1 VAFIQKKNFYQV
13 IIFNETTFMKIII
26 ACLFVVVCNIHLHA
40 QQAIVPEAKH
50 KFIVI
55 AHRGDHVN
63 VPENTLAAYKNA
75 IKNGVDYVEIDL
87 RTTKDSVLVIM
98 HDATVDGMTNGKG
111 KISDLTYA
119 DVRKLKVID
128 RRKDSMKT
136 YAVPR
141 FEEVLQTCGNKINIY
156 LDFKDASVQQSYSL
170 IKKYGIEKQ
179 VIVYINS
186 PLQYA
191 EWRRMV
197 PSMPV
202 MLSLP
207 DSVKDGS
214 ALKIFL
220 AKYPLEL
227 LDGDYSNYT
236 KEMVN
241 TATAAGKVVWPD
253 IQSADENRN
262 WDKALE
268 LGFKGLQTDHPKAL
282 IEYLQ
287 KKGLR

>member
-1 VAFIQKKNFYQV
+1 MKKN
-13 IIFNETTFMKIII
+13 IT
-26 ACLFVVVCNIHLHA
+26 CLFLIICNVQIYA
-40 QQAIVPEAKH
+40 QRAMVPKAKH

-55 AHRGDHVN
+55 AHRGDHVD

-87 RTTKDSVLVIM
+87 RTTEDSVLVIM
-98 HDATVDGMTNGKG
+98 HDASVDRMTKSKG

-119 DVRKLKVID
+119 EVRKLKVID
-128 RRKDSMKT
+128 KRKDSMKT
-136 YAVPR
+136 YAVPA
-141 FEEVLQTCGNKINIY
+141 FEEVLQTCKNKINIY
-156 LDFKDASVQQSYSL
+156 LDFKDASVQQTYDL
-170 IKKYGIEKQ
+170 IKKYGMEKQ

-186 PLQYA
+186 PLQYE
-191 EWRRMV
+191 EWRRIV

-207 DSVKDGS
+207 DSVKNS
-214 ALKIFL
+214 NALKTFL

-227 LDGDYSNYT
+227 LDGDYSDYT
-236 KEMVN
+236 MEIVKA
-241 TATAAGKVVWPD
+241 ATAAGKVVWPD

-282 IEYLQ
+282 IEYLE